1 MQAEGKRREKELKD
15 KKENRPKK
23 KKNQH
28 TKQEINNT
36 TGSSTF
42 LMPHRQIW
50 TPKSMGLKSMALSMS
65 ERASKETRSNQVLSQ
80 DAESKWINL
89 KNNSLLP
96 ISL

>member
-23 KKNQH
+23 KKNQQ

-42 LMPHRQIW
+42 LMPPQTNMDTKIHGAEIHGALCERESIQGNKV
-50 TPKSMGLKSMALSMS
+50 KSSIKPGCRK
-65 ERASKETRSNQVLSQ
+65 
-80 DAESKWINL
+80 
-89 KNNSLLP
+89 
-96 ISL
+96 